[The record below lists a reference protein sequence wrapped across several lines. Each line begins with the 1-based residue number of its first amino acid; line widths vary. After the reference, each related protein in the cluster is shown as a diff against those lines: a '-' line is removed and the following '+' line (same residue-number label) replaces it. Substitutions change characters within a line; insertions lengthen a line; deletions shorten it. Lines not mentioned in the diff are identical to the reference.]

1 MRRYAL
7 FLLSVVAISLLRP
20 RRIRAGNRR
29 RRCPLPR
36 SNWVAITSGFAMAI
50 ASAAGGYAQA
60 KATAAACEGLAR
72 NPGAAAAIRFAL
84 ILALVLI
91 ESMAL
96 YTFAIVCLKV
106 GSAQPKAKA
115 STGPDACRA
124 LPGLLFFNSARFSCP
139 IRPTSKPLQ
148 TNGPSS

>member
-1 MRRYAL
+1 MKRYAL
-7 FLLSVVAISLLRP
+7 FLLAVVTISLLAP
-20 RRIRAGNRR
+20 AAFAQETGGAAG
-29 RRCPLPR
+29 
-36 SNWVAITSGFAMAI
+36 SAANWVAITSGFAMAI

-96 YTFAIVCLKV
+96 YTFAIVFLKV
-106 GSAQPKAKA
+106 K
-115 STGPDACRA
+115 
-124 LPGLLFFNSARFSCP
+124 
-139 IRPTSKPLQ
+139 
-148 TNGPSS
+148 